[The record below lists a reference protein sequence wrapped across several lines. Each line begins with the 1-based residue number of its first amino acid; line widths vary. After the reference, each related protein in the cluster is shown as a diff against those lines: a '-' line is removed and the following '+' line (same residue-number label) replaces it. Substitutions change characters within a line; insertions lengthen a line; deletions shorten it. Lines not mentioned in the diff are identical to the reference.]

1 MRQVELQLFGAFR
14 DVQPGARIAL
24 EVDGAHVRDLRAAVQ
39 AHAAHAW
46 GEQATAL
53 VARSAF
59 ASATHVLRDADAL
72 PDDGRLALL
81 PPVSG
86 G

>member
-14 DVQPGARIAL
+14 DAQPGARLVLA
-24 EVDGAHVRDLRAAVQ
+24 VDGGQVRDLRAAVQ
-39 AHAAHAW
+39 AHAQCAW
-46 GEQATAL
+46 GEAAIAL

-59 ASATHVLRDADAL
+59 ASTTHVLRDADAL

>member
-14 DVQPGARIAL
+14 DAQPDARLVL
-24 EVDGAHVRDLRAAVQ
+24 EVDGERVQDLRAAVH
-39 AHAAHAW
+39 AHARGAW
-46 GEQATAL
+46 DDAATAL

-59 ASATHVLRDADAL
+59 ASATHILRDADVL